1 MNLHCGDCYNA
12 VQSNVGREA
21 MPVVT
26 IQLLSG
32 RSKDQKTKIAK
43 AVTEALVD
51 IAGAR
56 PEGVQVIFA
65 DIERADW
72 ANAGV
77 LMSDK

>member
-1 MNLHCGDCYNA
+1 
-12 VQSNVGREA
+12 
-21 MPVVT
+21 MPVVN

-43 AVTEALVD
+43 AVTDALVD
-51 IAGAR
+51 IGGAR
-56 PEGVQVIFA
+56 PQGVQVIFS
-65 DIERADW
+65 DVEKDDW